1 MSKADVERFVRDARG
16 NEKLQNE
23 LKKVLGASAV
33 VEVANKHGSKIT
45 EADMRSWLE
54 DQNTELDEKQL
65 ESVTGGIAGGSTW
78 EGLRWGLEDKF
89 P

>member
-1 MSKADVERFVRDARG
+1 MKS
-16 NEKLQNE
+16 LQNE

-33 VEVANKHGSKIT
+33 VEVANKRGSKIT

-65 ESVTGGIAGGSTW
+65 EGVTGGVEVGS
-78 EGLRWGLEDKF
+78 GR
-89 P
+89 

>member
-1 MSKADVERFVRDARG
+1 
-16 NEKLQNE
+16 
-23 LKKVLGASAV
+23 
-33 VEVANKHGSKIT
+33 
-45 EADMRSWLE
+45 MRSWLE